1 MTVPAESAVAQPF
14 RMFQVRV
21 ARVRRL
27 SPSFVR
33 LTFTGRDLDE
43 MADNGYD
50 QRIKLILPL
59 PGRGLDPLPTG
70 DDWYAAW
77 RRLPEAL
84 RNPVRTYTIRRV
96 RPFAREVDVDMVL
109 HGVDGGEP
117 RGPAAQFASQ
127 ARPGDEAVLLGP
139 DAAYRGRHG
148 GLEFRP
154 QSSSSPLLL
163 AADETGVPAVA
174 NIVQALPP
182 DAVGHVLLEVPH
194 PDDRFDLGA
203 PAGVHVSWS
212 ARGRATHGS
221 HLLTMVHTTNLPG
234 RVRTSDTAPA
244 LAAPGAL
251 AAPASPGAPTARAA
265 ARAAQFDN
273 QSDRGQPGRSQA
285 DGAEGAEDADGT
297 EEGEV
302 LWDVP
307 EGPPRPD
314 PSHDRSSAPDIPPY
328 AWVAGEASTVRA
340 IRRHLVNDLGW
351 DRRTVAFMG
360 YWRLGRAEC

>member
-1 MTVPAESAVAQPF
+1 MTARAESAVAQPF
-14 RMFQVRV
+14 RMFHVRV

-33 LTFTGRDLDE
+33 LTFTGPDLDA

-59 PGRGLDPLPTG
+59 PGCGLDPLPTA
-70 DDWYAAW
+70 DDWYALW

-96 RPFAREVDVDMVL
+96 RPLAREVDVDTVL
-109 HGVDGGEP
+109 HGVDDAGP
-117 RGPAAQFASQ
+117 RGPAARFASQ

-148 GLEFRP
+148 GQEYRP
-154 QSSSSPLLL
+154 HSSSSPLLL
-163 AADETGVPAVA
+163 AADETAVPAVA
-174 NIVQALPP
+174 NIVRALPP
-182 DAVGHVLLEVPH
+182 DAVGQVLLEVPH

-203 PAGVHVSWS
+203 PAGVHVSWV

-221 HLLTMVHTTNLPG
+221 HLLSMVHTTALPG
-234 RVRTSDTAPA
+234 RENASG
-244 LAAPGAL
+244 AAA
-251 AAPASPGAPTARAA
+251 APTARAA
-265 ARAAQFDN
+265 ARAAHFDN
-273 QSDRGQPGRSQA
+273 QSDRGRPGRSQA
-285 DGAEGAEDADGT
+285 DVAEGAEYAEGADGT
-297 EEGEV
+297 EDGEV

-307 EGPPRPD
+307 QGPPWPD
-314 PSHDRSSAPDIPPY
+314 PSHDRSPEPDVQPY

>member
-1 MTVPAESAVAQPF
+1 MTVRADSPVAQPF
-14 RMFQVRV
+14 RMFRVRV

-33 LTFTGRDLDE
+33 LTFTGSDLDQ

-50 QRIKLILPL
+50 QRIKLILPV
-59 PGRGLDPLPTG
+59 PGHSLEPLPTG

-77 RRLPEAL
+77 RRLPDEL

-96 RPFAREVDVDMVL
+96 RPLRREVDVDMVL
-109 HGVDGGEP
+109 HGIDGSGP
-117 RGPAAQFASQ
+117 CGPAAQFASC
-127 ARPGDEAVLLGP
+127 ARPGDGAALLGP
-139 DAAYRGRHG
+139 DAAYPGRHG

-154 QSSSSPLLL
+154 PSPCSPLLL

-174 NIVQALPP
+174 NIVRALPR

-203 PAGVHVSWS
+203 PAGVHVSWA
-212 ARGRATHGS
+212 ARGHATHGS
-221 HLLTMVHTTNLPG
+221 HLLTMVHATDLPG
-234 RVRTSDTAPA
+234 RVRVSDTTGA
-244 LAAPGAL
+244 LAAPGAQG
-251 AAPASPGAPTARAA
+251 APGAPGALGAPTARAA
-265 ARAAQFDN
+265 AGRQSDD
-273 QSDRGQPGRSQA
+273 QSDRGRGQA
-285 DGAEGAEDADGT
+285 AEAAEAEGADGVDA
-297 EEGEV
+297 V

-307 EGPPRPD
+307 EEPPRPD
-314 PSHDRSSAPDIPPY
+314 PLPDPSSFLGAGPY

-340 IRRHLVNDLGW
+340 IRRHLVNDQGW

>member
-1 MTVPAESAVAQPF
+1 MTVRAESAVAQPF
-14 RMFQVRV
+14 RMFWVRV
-21 ARVRRL
+21 SRVRRL

-33 LTFTGRDLDE
+33 LTFTGPDLGA

-59 PGRGLDPLPTG
+59 PGRGLDPLPSG
-70 DDWYAAW
+70 DDWYATW
-77 RRLPEAL
+77 RRLPDAL

-96 RPFAREVDVDMVL
+96 RPLDREVDVDMVL
-109 HGVDGGEP
+109 HGVDGNGP
-117 RGPAAQFASQ
+117 CGPAARFASK

-139 DAAYRGRHG
+139 DAGYRGRHG

-154 QSSSSPLLL
+154 NSSSSPLLL
-163 AADETGVPAVA
+163 AGDETAVPAVA
-174 NIVQALPP
+174 NIVRALPP

-194 PDDRFDLGA
+194 PDDRFDLAA
-203 PAGVHVSWS
+203 PAGVHVSWA

-221 HLLTMVHTTNLPG
+221 HLLTMVHTTALPG
-234 RVRTSDTAPA
+234 SENASG
-244 LAAPGAL
+244 AAA
-251 AAPASPGAPTARAA
+251 APTARAA
-265 ARAAQFDN
+265 ARSAQFD
-273 QSDRGQPGRSQA
+273 SQA
-285 DGAEGAEDADGT
+285 DEAAGAERGDGT
-297 EEGEV
+297 EDGDV

-307 EGPPRPD
+307 VGPPRSD
-314 PSHDRSSAPDIPPY
+314 PSHDRYSEPDVPPY